1 MTHCDGDD
9 CHFFCLDCAKRNADN
24 EIGQSRYKLRCMDGS
39 GCSAEF
45 SRQQTQRFLDDKTLA
60 ALARIQQDEEI
71 RMAELDGLT
80 KCPFCDFAAICPP
93 VEVDREFRC
102 RNLECERVS
111 CRLCRQETHI
121 PLSCEDYAKE
131 NKATIRHAVEEA
143 MTEALVRS
151 CK

>member
-39 GCSAEF
+39 GCTAEF
-45 SRQQTQRFLDDKTLA
+45 SRQQVQRFLDDKTLA
-60 ALARIQQDEEI
+60 ALARIQQDDEI
-71 RMAELDGLT
+71 RMAELDGLA

-93 VEVDREFRC
+93 VEIDREFRC
-102 RNLECERVS
+102 RNSECERTS

-121 PLSCEDYAKE
+121 PLSCKDFAKE
-131 NKATIRHAVEEA
+131 NRATIRHAVEEA